1 MADYNSFGEFATALQ
16 RAYDGIDVAVEQ
28 AVRSNID
35 DLLKNIRLR
44 VSGSGK
50 NADGVSFSTSYS
62 RSHASTPYSKSHAYK
77 RKKYGQ
83 GSLGQQVGYKGF
95 YYQGTLWDNFRML
108 NLINSKQNVKAVLGF
123 AGNNAYL
130 SNERI
135 NEIQSSREGIPIAA
149 ANKEEG
155 QEFVKNIGFAI
166 GEYLKSVL

>member
-1 MADYNSFGEFATALQ
+1 MADYNSFGEFAAALQ

-50 NADGVSFSTSYS
+50 NADGVSFSTPYS
-62 RSHASTPYSKSHAYK
+62 RSHAYK

-155 QEFVKNIGFAI
+155 KEFVKNIGFAI

>member
-1 MADYNSFGEFATALQ
+1 MADYNSFGEFAAALQ

-28 AVRSNID
+28 AVRINID

-50 NADGVSFSTSYS
+50 KADGGSF
-62 RSHASTPYSKSHAYK
+62 STPYSRSHAYK